1 MEEDEFF
8 VQKVSALSSS
18 YSTDCTQEGW
28 VYISKTKAGNR
39 ALWQHYFTQ
48 VLLPIIITSRKAH
61 ERRNPASEDGS
72 PLPFNLKAR
81 SMLCSDGEAIIM
93 NAVFTPFVLAAF
105 KAAEVDYLKLG
116 PSCTKVQQ
124 AWDAGTLFR
133 DAKCGLQFVVA
144 QQYKLYDERFRVAMF
159 GSKEQGCTG
168 FFAAMFEEFPN
179 PLLKAFWSAKQQ
191 ERLVYSL
198 ELIKKVLER
207 SHNSHKM
214 KDSFEE
220 TGHFPLNF
228 QKMIMKCTSA
238 EDLSLAELELMVK
251 ELPACAEEGLRTG
264 LCVHV
269 PFLLISYLY

>member
-1 MEEDEFF
+1 MEEHEFF

-28 VYISKTKAGNR
+28 VYICKTKAGNR
-39 ALWQHYFTQ
+39 ALWQHYFTE
-48 VLLPIIITSRKAH
+48 VLLPIIVTSRKAH
-61 ERRNPASEDGS
+61 ERAAGNTVSADGP
-72 PLPFNLKAR
+72 PLPFNLKTR

-93 NAVFTPFVLAAF
+93 NALFTPFVLAAF

-133 DAKCGLQFVVA
+133 DAKCGLKFVVA
-144 QQYKLYDERFRVAMF
+144 QQYKLLDERFRHAMF
-159 GSKEQGCTG
+159 GNKEQGG
-168 FFAAMFEEFPN
+168 FFSAMFAQFPN
-179 PLLKAFWSAKQQ
+179 PTLKAFWSAKQQ

-207 SHNSHKM
+207 SHTAHKM
-214 KDSFEE
+214 KASFET

-228 QKMIMKCTSA
+228 KRMIMKCSRAKDIT
-238 EDLSLAELELMVK
+238 EAELEIMMK
-251 ELPACAEEGLRTG
+251 ELPAAAEEGLRNGMRT
-264 LCVHV
+264 CAVS
-269 PFLLISYLY
+269 FLSYLY